1 MNYDVKERHE
11 LLLEMRNLLNKA
23 MNKGMKFYLLTF
35 IDGNEIIP
43 IDMADVGIAKF
54 EEEDWKI

>member
-1 MNYDVKERHE
+1 MMQKKT
-11 LLLEMRNLLNKA
+11 MSFNLLNKA

-35 IDGNEIIP
+35 IDGNEIFP